1 MKYSIEIGKIVE
13 GALLHD
19 QVKVINY
26 TKQLIEKL
34 QSDNEARA
42 AGKFCKILTSKDQ
55 GKLSPM
61 DLSKPRNIPVDPE
74 SRSSLVDV
82 VYPNDNS
89 LEVILSESNKGKIQ
103 SFITA
108 YKHADTLNSLGL
120 GVSNTLMLYGPP
132 GCGKTK
138 CAYLIAKELGLPLI
152 VARLDSLI
160 SSYLGTTSKNIR
172 TVFEYAQSMPCVL
185 FLDEFDAI
193 AKARDDSNELGE
205 LKRVVNSLLQN
216 VDAMSSDS
224 LLLAATNHEYLLDS
238 AVWRRFDYRVEI
250 ELPDAEAISRMIDL
264 FSHDIV
270 TFDSKEM
277 DLMALAFR
285 GLSGAD
291 IEGVIKK
298 SLRNAIIAGKKV
310 SLTDIYNEFFSFS
323 KMIPQNCN
331 DKKEQNTI
339 KAIFLRSCNEKIFS
353 YSVIATILGISKTA
367 VSNLFKEGT
376 L

>member
-1 MKYSIEIGKIVE
+1 
-13 GALLHD
+13 
-19 QVKVINY
+19 
-26 TKQLIEKL
+26 
-34 QSDNEARA
+34 
-42 AGKFCKILTSKDQ
+42 
-55 GKLSPM
+55 M

-89 LEVILSESNKGKIQ
+89 IEVILSESNKGKIQ